1 MRETVS
7 VTASM
12 RLINPMHCRWRP
24 PRPPFVRARR
34 DLDKGDQASLVRKDL
49 NECESIVGFE
59 RHVAVYRDGSE
70 LGVDVV
76 RHSYF
81 L

>member
-1 MRETVS
+1 VS

-12 RLINPMHCRWRP
+12 RLINPVDCRWRP
-24 PRPPFVRARR
+24 PRPPFVRARG
-34 DLDKGDQASLVRKDL
+34 DLDKGDQACFVRKDL
-49 NECESIVGFE
+49 DEGESIVGFH
-59 RHVAVYRDGSE
+59 RQIAVNRDGSK

-76 RHSYF
+76 GHGYF